1 MNAVYLDKAYSPVL
15 AIRNVEFHRII
26 LDRPAR
32 LRPLYWR
39 VLALD
44 GKSVQGPWPAAGGGI
59 RIAQGTTLSFDTY
72 FNGLFEYHWRLYTQA
87 GAFRSQPFVGRLRPS
102 WLYLFLRK

>member
-1 MNAVYLDKAYSPVL
+1 MDAVYLDKACSPVL

-39 VLALD
+39 VLAFD
-44 GKSVQGPWPAAGGGI
+44 GKLVQGPWPATGGGLS
-59 RIAQGTTLSFDTY
+59 IAQGATVSFDTY

-102 WLYLFLRK
+102 RLYLFLRK